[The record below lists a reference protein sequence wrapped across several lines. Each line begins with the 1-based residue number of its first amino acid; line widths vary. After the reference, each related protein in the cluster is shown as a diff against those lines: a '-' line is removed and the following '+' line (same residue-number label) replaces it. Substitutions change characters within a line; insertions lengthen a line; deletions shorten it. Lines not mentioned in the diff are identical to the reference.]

1 MLALT
6 AIVRIMRRFE
16 LRVANFAVIV
26 HDDAIA

>member
-16 LRVANFAVIV
+16 LWVANFAVIV